1 MGTLDLAQ
9 NLIWPSNNDDQF
21 DSMMKNQHTMYT
33 LNVTILRW
41 KYRLLMALCTVV
53 GAAGAA
59 AVDLGIE
66 VFTDYNGILNAIF
79 GWG

>member
-41 KYRLLMALCTVV
+41 KYRLLMVLSAAV
-53 GAAGAA
+53 GATGAA
-59 AVDLGIE
+59 VVDFGIE
-66 VFTDYNGILNAIF
+66 VFTQYDGILNMLF